1 MNWINSVGNQFRELF
16 ASMTPSSRI
25 MAGLMLAVVVVSL
38 GWITMQGSSG
48 EFEYLFGGRDF
59 SESELSAWEAA
70 FSDAQLREFDRVGK
84 RMKVPAGQKDL
95 YLKALSNAKMLPKDF
110 DSYMNEALTK
120 GSPFD
125 PNSLIDK
132 RTVFAKEQRLT
143 HMIQS
148 LQGIDQAYVN
158 YDEQR
163 SGFGRKTDRVCSIA
177 VRGLAGN
184 PVPPAQLRN
193 IAKMA
198 IASFAGLTEENIT
211 VSDLGNPA
219 SFYRGSTD
227 PNSSTENP
235 YLAAQMQWEQWF
247 EGKLMPLL
255 STYEARVAVNVTLD
269 PTLTAQSEQLQFQQ
283 QPVAIQSST
292 VSKNSENSKAA
303 PGGQPGAAPNGV
315 SNQPTSLTT
324 ASAGQSS
331 KTKELQE
338 NERRLAGH
346 EVSVTRTAG
355 LVPKSV
361 FVSIGIPE
369 SHYRKVAVHRFLLN
383 NPDKLAKDA
392 PAPTPGELAEI
403 KQEEEK
409 AVRAAV
415 ATIPVGAREGD
426 DRKAFIE
433 VYTYTDLPPQEFP
446 GPTTA
451 ETAIAWLASS
461 WSTLALLGLVV
472 LSLLMMRSWMN
483 SPVGP
488 SSTDKAFEE
497 GFGLELPAL
506 AIDTLDINDPNGS
519 GGQRRR
525 PPAMDSSGEEIKED
539 LSTIIRENPE
549 VAVNLIKTWI
559 GEAA

>member
-1 MNWINSVGNQFRELF
+1 MNWLNDIGKQVRDLF
-16 ASMTPSSRI
+16 ASMTPSTRI

-38 GWITMQGSSG
+38 GWISMSG
-48 EFEYLFGGRDF
+48 TTSDHEYLFGGRDF
-59 SESELSAWEAA
+59 SETELSSWEAA
-70 FSDAQLREFDRVGK
+70 FSEAQLRDFDRVGK
-84 RMKVPAGQKDL
+84 RMKVPTGQKDL

-110 DSYMNEALTK
+110 DSYMNEALTM

-143 HMIQS
+143 HMIQGLS
-148 LQGIDQAYVN
+148 GIEQAYVN

-163 SGFGRKTDRVCSIA
+163 TGFGRKTDRVCSIA

-198 IASFAGLTEENIT
+198 TASFAGLSEENIT

-219 SFYRGSTD
+219 SFYRGSSD
-227 PNSSTENP
+227 PNATDENP
-235 YLAAQMQWEQWF
+235 YFAAQTQWEQRY
-247 EGKLMPLL
+247 EGKLVALL
-255 STYEARVAVNVTLD
+255 GDLQARIAVNVTLD
-269 PTLTAQSEQLQFQQ
+269 PTLAAQSEQLQFQQ
-283 QPVAIQSST
+283 QPVAIQSTT
-292 VSKNSENSKAA
+292 VSRLSENTKAA

-315 SNQPTSLTT
+315 SNQATSLTAT
-324 ASAGQSS
+324 AAGQNS
-331 KTKELQE
+331 KTKDLEE

-361 FVSIGIPE
+361 YVSIGIPE
-369 SHYRKVAVHRFLLN
+369 SHYRKVALHRFLLN
-383 NPDKLAKDA
+383 NPDKTPADA
-392 PAPTPGELAEI
+392 PPPAPGELAEI
-403 KQEEEK
+403 KLEEEK

-426 DRKAFIE
+426 DRKAYIE
-433 VYTYTDLPPQEFP
+433 VYSFTDLPVPEP
-446 GPTTA
+446 VGPSTTQ
-451 ETAIAWLASS
+451 TAMAWLMES

-472 LSLLMMRSWMN
+472 FSFFMMASWVKA
-483 SPVGP
+483 SAPQAE
-488 SSTDKAFEE
+488 TEKAFAD
-497 GFGLELPAL
+497 GFGLELPATS
-506 AIDTLDINDPNGS
+506 IDALDISS
-519 GGQRRR
+519 GGEDVGPRRK
-525 PPAMDSSGEEIKED
+525 PPAMETSGTEIKED
-539 LSTIIRENPE
+539 LSTIIRENPDA
-549 VAVNLIKTWI
+549 AVNLIKAWI